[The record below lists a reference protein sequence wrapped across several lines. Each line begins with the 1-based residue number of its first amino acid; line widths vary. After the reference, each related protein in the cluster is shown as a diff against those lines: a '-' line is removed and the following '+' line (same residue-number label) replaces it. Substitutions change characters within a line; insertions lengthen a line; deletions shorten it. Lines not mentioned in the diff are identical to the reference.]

1 MSNYVDLHHHL
12 IYGVD
17 DGAQSLEDMQKMI
30 LRASMEGVTDIVCT
44 SHVTPGYEPFPKEK
58 YYAHLEE
65 ARAFI
70 QEQGIVL
77 RVLPGCEVLY
87 TDASARLLREG
98 NYPTL
103 AGSDVVLVEFIP
115 DTPFRQITDAVSSF
129 AMAGYDVLL
138 AHVERYDALRSRKN
152 VRILREE
159 FGVYMQMNA
168 GTVIN
173 KRGFLTERWFRHMM
187 AEGCIDCV
195 ATDAHNLNS
204 RACRMQSC
212 HAVLTEKYGAE
223 LADDLCGG
231 FQRRLLGL

>member
-1 MSNYVDLHHHL
+1 MSNFVDLHHHL

-30 LRASMEGVTDIVCT
+30 LRAASEGVRDIVCT
-44 SHVTPGYEPFPKEK
+44 SHVTPGYEPFRREV
-58 YYAHLEE
+58 YDAHLQE
-65 ARAFI
+65 AREFI
-70 QEQGIVL
+70 GAQGLDL
-77 RVLPGCEVLY
+77 RLHSGCEVLY

-98 NYPTL
+98 HYPTL
-103 AGSDVVLVEFIP
+103 AGSDTVLVEFIP
-115 DTPFRQITDAVSSF
+115 DTSFREMTEAVSSF

-138 AHVERYDALRSRKN
+138 AHVERYEALRSRKN

-159 FGVYMQMNA
+159 FGAYMQMNA
-168 GTVIN
+168 GMILG
-173 KRGFLTERWFRHMM
+173 KRGFFTERWFRHMLE
-187 AEGCIDCV
+187 EGCIDCV

-223 LADDLCGG
+223 MADELSGG
-231 FQRRLLGL
+231 FQRRLLEL